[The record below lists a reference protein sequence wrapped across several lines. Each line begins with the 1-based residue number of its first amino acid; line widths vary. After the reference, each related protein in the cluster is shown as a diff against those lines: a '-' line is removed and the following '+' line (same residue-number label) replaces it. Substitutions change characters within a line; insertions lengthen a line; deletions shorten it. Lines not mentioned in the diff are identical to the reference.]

1 MALIQVDVVGLKQ
14 AAWRNWINLV
24 VVVEVIAAFA
34 VGLLVEMVTTG
45 NGPLF
50 DCVLGRSR
58 YQRPFAWRFPWRT
71 CWLPL
76 FMMTAPFV
84 KVAMQP

>member
-24 VVVEVIAAFA
+24 VLVELVAAFA
-34 VGLLVEMVTTG
+34 LGLLFKG
-45 NGPLF
+45 
-50 DCVLGRSR
+50 DAGRSR
-58 YQRPFAWRFPWRT
+58 YQRPFSWCFPRRT

-76 FMMTAPFV
+76 FMMTTSFV